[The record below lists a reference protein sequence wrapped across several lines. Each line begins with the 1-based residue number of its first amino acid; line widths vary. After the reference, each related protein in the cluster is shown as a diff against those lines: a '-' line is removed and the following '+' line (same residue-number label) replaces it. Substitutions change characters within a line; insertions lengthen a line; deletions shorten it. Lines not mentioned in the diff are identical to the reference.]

1 MWLTKGGGFFNPQR
15 TMGGILDTI
24 PVDGRLRCETLPPEP
39 SSGTDEHRARA
50 LIEYADARL

>member
-1 MWLTKGGGFFNPQR
+1 
-15 TMGGILDTI
+15 MGGILDTI